1 MPNFPTSW
9 VDRFCPISPL
19 FFLSLSVFHIS
30 YSMYILFIWV
40 FHETKRDVPVLAQ
53 QRRYL
58 VFSPGGSPL
67 GGSPLSG
74 GPSVPPPREVLNFSA
89 FL

>member
-1 MPNFPTSW
+1 MPNFPTSG

-30 YSMYILFIWV
+30 YSKYVLFIWV
-40 FHETKRDVPVLAQ
+40 FPETKRDVPVP
-53 QRRYL
+53 L